1 MSLLIYNL
9 HEKGITEKQDR
20 RNLDIVRAN
29 CNLHSCLYSF
39 VYHDSEA
46 KCSAAGHD
54 LKIN

>member
-9 HEKGITEKQDR
+9 HEKGIKEKQDR

-46 KCSAAGHD
+46 KCSDAGHD